1 MNPIYRHSFADVF
14 FKTGIIN
21 ANTGALITSGDAVQN
36 RYYSTYVS
44 VSNVYPRVLLI
55 NTGVARGAFYDSDK
69 KFISS
74 FIGVTTGSVD
84 IPNNAYYLRF
94 VVYKTSYN
102 AGTVFARLGTATAQN
117 LVYGRK
123 ANPIYKDDFAKEY
136 ELETNQ
142 RFYRA
147 KLSGKISFI
156 RDDYDFIN
164 TRPFDYEFL
173 YGIDKSNDGGKTWV
187 PYFSGKFMKTD
198 CTFVDYDKKVTVQP
212 DVIDDYNEVLAGLEK
227 EYNLITLA
235 PSIQRITINKR
246 PLIQIYVPG
255 DSIVSCFLGGTN
267 WEQDANATTDQSL
280 ITKRGNLGGYNFSL
294 CNILKEIQI
303 TSNGSPAVISG
314 LYTGRMA
321 TGASSDSFEGKL
333 YPELNVNY
341 YIFISQQT
349 IKGTPFGIAIVEIR
363 KHSDDTVM
371 FRYTKTTQGPFDTL
385 EFNLTAVEGSGATG
399 TMHADMKSYNIYARY
414 LVDVDKIEDLETDQ
428 IATNDIVDNNRNYR
442 RVIGYAIDV
451 AFISNNFSDTPTEW
465 GLADNGKYFAPPY
478 SIYEQTFYPIARST
492 WRYASLWFG
501 FYLMD
506 WILEEKARKAYTL
519 RDAFPVASCIS
530 VLLNQ
535 IAPGVTHAATAEYS
549 QFLYSGNNP
558 ISGLNFRLLVSQK
571 TNIINGEYQQPAQ
584 KAPTT
589 LQQFTNM
596 LRDCFKCYWFIEDGK
611 FKIEHI
617 QYFRNGGSYSGGAIL
632 SHDLTKE
639 LNLRN
644 GKPWAFN
651 TSEYSFDKVDLPERY
666 QFEWMDDVTEAF
678 EGLPIQVISKY
689 VTPGKVEEINISNFT
704 SDIDMML
711 LNPGNMSSDGF
722 ALFAAVPPTSGS
734 QWILPFTKQTVNGVE
749 YYLQNGYLAFINLQ
763 SPYWM
768 YDLPARRVSINGSE
782 VYAYGIE
789 RKKKQ
794 TFSFPANDDPNPMQL
809 IKTYIG
815 NGQIDKLSVNLC
827 SRSIKTTL
835 KYDTE

>member
-1 MNPIYRHSFADVF
+1 MNPIYRHSFVNAF
-14 FKTGIIN
+14 LANGAISHTTGNIN
-21 ANTGALITSGDAVQN
+21 GNSTKF
-36 RYYSTYVS
+36 YYTRTFVP
-44 VSNVYPRVLLI
+44 VGNVYPRKLFQ
-55 NTGVARGAFYDSDK
+55 NFTTQSGGAFYDSNK
-69 KFISS
+69 KI
-74 FIGVTTGSVD
+74 IGGWGSDPSATNTEFD
-84 IPNNAYYLRF
+84 IPSNAAYIRF
-94 VVYKTSYN
+94 NVIKAHYAN
-102 AGTVFARLGTATAQN
+102 GTAWLRLGTLDAPNVLQGQT
-117 LVYGRK
+117 VH
-123 ANPIYKDDFAKEY
+123 PIYKDDLAKEY

-147 KLSGKISFI
+147 KLSGKITFV
-156 RDDYDFIN
+156 RDDYDYIN
-164 TRPFDYEFL
+164 RQSFDNEFL
-173 YGIDKSNDGGKTWV
+173 YCIEKSDDGGRTWFQ
-187 PYFSGKFMKTD
+187 YFQGKFMKTD
-198 CTFVDYDKKVTVQP
+198 CTFTDYDKKVVVQP
-212 DVIDDYNEVLAGLEK
+212 DAIDDYNDVLAGLEK

-235 PSIQRITINKR
+235 PTIQRITINKR

-255 DSIVSCFLGGTN
+255 DSVVSCFLGGTN
-267 WEQDANATTDQSL
+267 WEQDANATTDQNAL
-280 ITKRGNLGGYNFSL
+280 VQTYHFAL

-321 TGASSDSFEGKL
+321 TGASADVFEGKL

-341 YIFISQQT
+341 YIYISQQR
-349 IKGTPFGIAIVEIR
+349 INGGLPFGIAVVEIR
-363 KHSDDTVM
+363 KQSDDTVM
-371 FRYTKTTQGPFDTL
+371 FRYTKVTTSPFDTL
-385 EFNLTAVEGSGATG
+385 EFDLTAVEGSGATG

-414 LVDVDKIEDLETDQ
+414 LCDVEKIDDLNTYPLPAD
-428 IATNDIVDNNRNYR
+428 DIVDNNRNYR
-442 RVIGYAIDV
+442 RAIGYAIDV

-465 GLADNGKYFAPPY
+465 GLADNGKYYAPPY
-478 SIYEQTFYPIARST
+478 SIFGQTFYPIARST

-506 WILEEKARKAYTL
+506 WILEKKARKAYTL

-535 IAPGVTHAATAEYS
+535 IAPGITHAATAEYS

-617 QYFRNGGSYSGGAIL
+617 KYFRNGGSYSGGAIL

-666 QFEWMDDVTEAF
+666 QFEWMDDVTAAF

-734 QWILPFTKQTVNGVE
+734 QWILPFTRQTINRVE
-749 YYLQNGYLAFINLQ
+749 YFLQNGYLAFINLQ
-763 SPYWM
+763 SPYWL

-815 NGQIDKLSVNLC
+815 NGQVDKLSVNLC
-827 SRSIKTTL
+827 SRNIKATL

>member
-1 MNPIYRHSFADVF
+1 MNPIYKFEFVNVYWRYDALLSASGNIIPNVPGYCFTETFIPLNGNRRFRVGWVEPQTGVFYDANYNVLDYWGTNHNYAD
-14 FKTGIIN
+14 GIVTAPNNSVYIRAVYRTTLVEN
-21 ANTGALITSGDAVQN
+21 GTAYIGNMYSNDNWITS
-36 RYYSTYVS
+36 
-44 VSNVYPRVLLI
+44 RVC
-55 NTGVARGAFYDSDK
+55 
-69 KFISS
+69 
-74 FIGVTTGSVD
+74 
-84 IPNNAYYLRF
+84 
-94 VVYKTSYN
+94 
-102 AGTVFARLGTATAQN
+102 
-117 LVYGRK
+117 
-123 ANPIYKDDFAKEY
+123 NPVYKDDLAKEF

-142 RFYRA
+142 RFYRT

-156 RDDYDFIN
+156 RDDYDYIN
-164 TRPFDYEFL
+164 NQPFETQFQL
-173 YGIDKSNDGGKTWV
+173 LIRKSNDGGRTWGQN
-187 PYFSGKFMKTD
+187 YFKGKFFKTD
-198 CTFVDYDKKVTVQP
+198 CEFDADNKKCTVQP
-212 DVIDDYNEVLAGLEK
+212 DPLDDYNDVLAGLEK

-235 PSIQRITINKR
+235 PTIQRITINKR

-255 DSIVSCFLGGTN
+255 DSVVSCFLGGTN
-267 WEQDANATTDQSL
+267 WEQDANATTDQNAL
-280 ITKRGNLGGYNFSL
+280 VRTYHFAL
-294 CNILKEIQI
+294 CNILKEIYI
-303 TSNGSPAVISG
+303 TPNNGSPAIISG
-314 LYTGRMA
+314 LYTGRMV
-321 TGASSDSFEGKL
+321 TGSSVDTFEGKL

-341 YIFISQQT
+341 YIY
-349 IKGTPFGIAIVEIR
+349 IAQKRVGGLPIGDVAVEIR
-363 KHSDDTVM
+363 KQSNDTAM
-371 FRYTKTTQGPFDTL
+371 FRYTKTTTSPFDTL
-385 EFNLTAVEGSGATG
+385 EFDLTAVEGSGAKG
-399 TMHADMKSYNIYARY
+399 KMHADMKSYNIYARY
-414 LVDVDKIEDLETDQ
+414 LVDVEKIRDLDTYPLPSE
-428 IATNDIVDNNRNYR
+428 DIVDNNRNYR
-442 RVIGYAIDV
+442 RAIGYAIDV

-478 SIYEQTFYPIARST
+478 SIYGQTFYPIARST

-535 IAPGVTHAATAEYS
+535 IAPGITHAATAEYS

-617 QYFRNGGSYSGGAIL
+617 QYFRNGGSYSGGVIL

-666 QFEWMDDVTEAF
+666 QFEWMDDVTAAF

-734 QWILPFTKQTVNGVE
+734 QWILPFTRQTINGVE
-749 YYLQNGYLAFINLQ
+749 YFLQNGYLAFINLQ
-763 SPYWM
+763 SPYWL

-782 VYAYGIE
+782 VYARGIE

-815 NGQIDKLSVNLC
+815 NGQVDKLSVNLC
-827 SRSIKTTL
+827 SRNIKATL

>member
-1 MNPIYRHSFADVF
+1 MNPIYRHSFVNAF
-14 FKTGIIN
+14 LANGAISKITGKIDGN
-21 ANTGALITSGDAVQN
+21 STKF
-36 RYYSTYVS
+36 YYTRTFVP
-44 VSNVYPRVLLI
+44 VGNVYPRKLFQ
-55 NTGVARGAFYDSDK
+55 NFTTQSGGAFYDSNK
-69 KFISS
+69 KI
-74 FIGVTTGSVD
+74 IGGWGNDPSATNTEFD
-84 IPNNAYYLRF
+84 IPSNAAYIRF
-94 VVYKTSYN
+94 NVIKAHYANGK
-102 AGTVFARLGTATAQN
+102 AWLRLGTLDAPNVLQGQT
-117 LVYGRK
+117 VH
-123 ANPIYKDDFAKEY
+123 PIYKDDLAKEY

-147 KLSGKISFI
+147 KLSGKITFV
-156 RDDYDFIN
+156 RDDYDYIN
-164 TRPFDYEFL
+164 RQSFDNEFL
-173 YGIDKSNDGGKTWV
+173 YCIEKSDDGGRTWFQ
-187 PYFSGKFMKTD
+187 YFQGKFMKTD
-198 CTFVDYDKKVTVQP
+198 CTFTDYDKKVVVQP
-212 DVIDDYNEVLAGLEK
+212 DAIDDYNDVLAGLEK
-227 EYNLITLA
+227 EYDLITLA
-235 PSIQRITINKR
+235 PTIQRITINKR

-255 DSIVSCFLGGTN
+255 DSVVSCFLGGTN
-267 WEQDANATTDQSL
+267 WEQDANATTDQNAL
-280 ITKRGNLGGYNFSL
+280 VQTYHFAL

-321 TGASSDSFEGKL
+321 TGASADVFEGKL

-341 YIFISQQT
+341 YIYISQQR
-349 IKGTPFGIAIVEIR
+349 INGGLPFGIAVVEIR
-363 KHSDDTVM
+363 KQSDDTVM
-371 FRYTKTTQGPFDTL
+371 FRYQKVTQEPFDTL
-385 EFNLTAVEGSGATG
+385 EFDLTAVEGSGATG
-399 TMHADMKSYNIYARY
+399 TMHADMKSYNIYTRY
-414 LVDVDKIEDLETDQ
+414 LCDVEKIDDLNTYPLPAD
-428 IATNDIVDNNRNYR
+428 DIVDNNRNYR
-442 RVIGYAIDV
+442 RAIGYAIDV

-478 SIYEQTFYPIARST
+478 SIFGQTFYPIARST

-506 WILEEKARKAYTL
+506 WILEEKARKEYTL

-535 IAPGVTHAATAEYS
+535 IAPGITHEATAEYS
-549 QFLYSGNNP
+549 QFLYGGNNP

-617 QYFRNGGSYSGGAIL
+617 QYFRNGGSYSGGVVL

-666 QFEWMDDVTEAF
+666 QFKWMDDVTAAF

-689 VTPGKVEEINISNFT
+689 VTPGKVEDVNVSNFT
-704 SDIDMML
+704 SDIDLML

-734 QWILPFTKQTVNGVE
+734 QWILPFTRKTVNGVE
-749 YYLQNGYLAFINLQ
+749 YFLQNGYLAFINLQ
-763 SPYWM
+763 SPYWL

-815 NGQIDKLSVNLC
+815 NGQVDKLSVNLC

>member
-1 MNPIYRHSFADVF
+1 MNPIYRFGFVNTFFVDGFAVGTDG
-14 FKTGIIN
+14 TH
-21 ANTGALITSGDAVQN
+21 TSPN
-36 RYYSTYVS
+36 YSYTKEYIP
-44 VSNVYPRVLLI
+44 VSNIYPRKLFMSSAPE
-55 NTGVARGAFYDSDK
+55 NAGVWYDSNK
-69 KFISS
+69 NIISN
-74 FIGVTTGSVD
+74 FGSNPPAANVEFD
-84 IPNNAYYLRF
+84 IPNNAYYVRVNFSLSSRR
-94 VVYKTSYN
+94 
-102 AGTVFARLGTATAQN
+102 AGSAWLRLGTMDADNYIAPYIVHPN
-117 LVYGRK
+117 
-123 ANPIYKDDFAKEY
+123 YKDDLAKEY

-147 KLSGKISFI
+147 KLSGKLSFI
-156 RDDYDFIN
+156 RDDYDYIN
-164 TRPFDYEFL
+164 NKPFDTTFL
-173 YGIDKSNDGGKTWV
+173 LLIEKSNDGGKTWTS
-187 PYFSGKFMKTD
+187 YYSGQFMKTD
-198 CTFVDYDKKVTVQP
+198 CTFIDYDKKVTVQP
-212 DVIDDYNEVLAGLEK
+212 DTIDEYNDVLAGLEK

-235 PSIQRITINKR
+235 PAIQRITINKR

-267 WEQDANATTDQSL
+267 WEQDANATTDQNAL
-280 ITKRGNLGGYNFSL
+280 VRTYHFAL

-303 TSNGSPAVISG
+303 TSHGSPAVISG

-321 TGASSDSFEGKL
+321 TGATPGVFTGNL

-349 IKGTPFGIAIVEIR
+349 IDGTPFGIALVEIR
-363 KHSDDTVM
+363 RRSDDVAM
-371 FRYTKTTQGPFDTL
+371 FRYQKVTTAPFDTL
-385 EFNLTAVEGSGATG
+385 EFDLTAVEGSGATG

-414 LVDVDKIEDLETDQ
+414 LCDVETIGDLNTYLLPTD
-428 IATNDIVDNNRNYR
+428 DIVDNNRNYR
-442 RVIGYAIDV
+442 RAIGYAIDV

-478 SIYEQTFYPIARST
+478 SIYGQTFYPIARST

-506 WILEEKARKAYTL
+506 WILEEQARKAYTL

-535 IAPGVTHAATAEYS
+535 IAPGIKHEATAEYS
-549 QFLYSGNNP
+549 QFLYGSSNP
-558 ISGLNFRLLVSQK
+558 ISGLTFRLLVSQK

-596 LRDCFKCYWFIEDGK
+596 LRDCFKCYWYIDGGK

-617 QYFRNGGSYSGGAIL
+617 QFFKNGGSYGGGAII
-632 SHDLTKE
+632 SRDLTKE
-639 LNLRN
+639 INLRN
-644 GKPWAFN
+644 GLPWAFN
-651 TSEYSFDKVDLPERY
+651 TSEYSFDKVDLAERY
-666 QFEWMDDVTEAF
+666 QFEWMDDVTTPF

-689 VTPGKVEEINISNFT
+689 VTPGKIEEINISNFT

-734 QWILPFTKQTVNGVE
+734 QWILPFTRQTINGVE
-749 YYLQNGYLAFINLQ
+749 YFLQNGYLAFINLQ

-768 YDLPARRVSINGSE
+768 YDLPARRVSVNGSE

-794 TFSFPANDDPNPMQL
+794 TFSFPATDDPNPMQL

-815 NGQIDKLSVNLC
+815 NGQVDKLSVNLH
-827 SRSIKTTL
+827 SRSIKATL

>member
-1 MNPIYRHSFADVF
+1 MNPIYRHSFVNAF
-14 FKTGIIN
+14 LANGEISHTTGNIN
-21 ANTGALITSGDAVQN
+21 GNSTKF
-36 RYYSTYVS
+36 YYTRTFVP
-44 VSNVYPRVLLI
+44 VGNVYPRKLFQ
-55 NTGVARGAFYDSDK
+55 NFTTQSGGAFYDSNK
-69 KFISS
+69 KI
-74 FIGVTTGSVD
+74 IGGWGSDPSATNTEFD
-84 IPNNAYYLRF
+84 IPSNAAYIRF
-94 VVYKTSYN
+94 NVIKAHYAN
-102 AGTVFARLGTATAQN
+102 GTAWLRLGTLDAPNVLQGQT
-117 LVYGRK
+117 VH
-123 ANPIYKDDFAKEY
+123 PIYKDDLAKEY

-147 KLSGKISFI
+147 KLSGKITFV
-156 RDDYDFIN
+156 RDDYDYIN
-164 TRPFDYEFL
+164 RQSFDNEFL
-173 YGIDKSNDGGKTWV
+173 YCIEKSDDGGRTWFQ
-187 PYFSGKFMKTD
+187 YFQGKFMKTD
-198 CTFVDYDKKVTVQP
+198 CTFTDYDKKVVVQP
-212 DVIDDYNEVLAGLEK
+212 DAIDDYNDVLAGLEK

-235 PSIQRITINKR
+235 PTIQQITINKR
-246 PLIQIYVPG
+246 PLIQICVPG
-255 DSIVSCFLGGTN
+255 DSVVSCFLGGTN
-267 WEQDANATTDQSL
+267 WEQDANATTDQNAL
-280 ITKRGNLGGYNFSL
+280 VQTYHFAL

-321 TGASSDSFEGKL
+321 TGASADVFEGKL

-341 YIFISQQT
+341 YIYISQQR
-349 IKGTPFGIAIVEIR
+349 INGGVPFGIAVVEIR
-363 KHSDDTVM
+363 KRSDDTVM
-371 FRYTKTTQGPFDTL
+371 FRYTKVTTSPFDTL
-385 EFNLTAVEGSGATG
+385 EFDLTAVEGSGATG

-414 LVDVDKIEDLETDQ
+414 LCDVEKIDDLNTYPLPAD
-428 IATNDIVDNNRNYR
+428 DIVDNNRNYR
-442 RVIGYAIDV
+442 RAIGYAIDV

-478 SIYEQTFYPIARST
+478 SIFGQTFYPIARST

-535 IAPGVTHAATAEYS
+535 IAPGITHAATAEYS

-666 QFEWMDDVTEAF
+666 QFEWMDDVTAAF

-689 VTPGKVEEINISNFT
+689 VTPGKVEDINISNFT

-734 QWILPFTKQTVNGVE
+734 QWILPFTRQTINGVE
-749 YYLQNGYLAFINLQ
+749 YFLQNGYLAFINLQ
-763 SPYWM
+763 SPYWL

-815 NGQIDKLSVNLC
+815 NGQVDKLSVNLC
-827 SRSIKTTL
+827 SRNIKATL

>member
-1 MNPIYRHSFADVF
+1 MNPIYRHSFVNAF
-14 FKTGIIN
+14 LANGKISNTTGDIN
-21 ANTGALITSGDAVQN
+21 GNNTNS
-36 RYYSTYVS
+36 YYTRTFVP
-44 VSNVYPRVLLI
+44 VRNVYPRKLFQN
-55 NTGVARGAFYDSDK
+55 NTPQAGGAFYDSNK
-69 KFISS
+69 KI
-74 FIGVTTGSVD
+74 IGGWGSAPAATNTGFD
-84 IPNNAYYLRF
+84 IPGDAAYIRF
-94 VVYKTSYN
+94 NVSKARY
-102 AGTVFARLGTATAQN
+102 ADGTAWLRLGTLDAPNVLQ
-117 LVYGRK
+117 GQPCR
-123 ANPIYKDDFAKEY
+123 PIYKDDLAKEY

-147 KLSGKISFI
+147 KLSGKITFV
-156 RDDYDFIN
+156 RDDYDYIN
-164 TRPFDYEFL
+164 RQSFDNEFL
-173 YGIDKSNDGGKTWV
+173 YCIEKSDDGGRTWFQ
-187 PYFSGKFMKTD
+187 YFQGKFMKTD
-198 CTFVDYDKKVTVQP
+198 CTFTDYDRKVVVQP
-212 DVIDDYNEVLAGLEK
+212 DVIDDYNDVLAGLEK

-235 PSIQRITINKR
+235 PTIQRITINKR

-255 DSIVSCFLGGTN
+255 DSVVSCFLGGTN
-267 WEQDANATTDQSL
+267 WEQDANATTDQNTL
-280 ITKRGNLGGYNFSL
+280 VQTYHFAL
-294 CNILKEIQI
+294 CNILKEIRV
-303 TSNGSPAVISG
+303 TANGTPSDIAG

-321 TGASSDSFEGKL
+321 TDSSTDSFSGNL
-333 YPELNVNY
+333 FPANNDLY
-341 YIFISQQT
+341 YIHITQQ
-349 IKGTPFGIAIVEIR
+349 KFGNLPVGLATVDIR
-363 KHSDDTVM
+363 RRSDDFVL
-371 FRYTKTTQGPFDTL
+371 FVYVKATTSPFDTL
-385 EFNLTAVEGSGATG
+385 EFDFAPANGSSATG

-414 LVDVDKIEDLETDQ
+414 LCDVEKINDLDTYPLPAD
-428 IATNDIVDNNRNYR
+428 DIVDDNRNYR
-442 RVIGYAIDV
+442 HAIGYNVDV
-451 AFISNNFSDTPTEW
+451 AFISNKFSDTPTEW

-478 SIYEQTFYPIARST
+478 SIYRQTFYPIARST

-506 WILEEKARKAYTL
+506 WRLEEKARKEYTL

-535 IAPGVTHAATAEYS
+535 IAPGITHEATAEYS
-549 QFLYSGNNP
+549 QFLYGGDNP

-611 FKIEHI
+611 FKIEHV
-617 QYFRNGGSYSGGAIL
+617 QYFRNGGSYSGEVVL

-639 LNLRN
+639 LNSRN

-666 QFEWMDDVTEAF
+666 QFKWMDDVTAAF

-689 VTPGKVEEINISNFT
+689 VTPGKIEDVNVSNFT

-734 QWILPFTKQTVNGVE
+734 QWTLPFTRQTVNGVE
-749 YYLQNGYLAFINLQ
+749 YFLQNGYLAFINLQ
-763 SPYWM
+763 PTYWV

-782 VYAYGIE
+782 TDAYGIE

-794 TFSFPANDDPNPMQL
+794 TLIFPANDDPNPMQL
-809 IKTYIG
+809 IKTHIG
-815 NGQIDKLSVNLC
+815 NGQVDKLSVNLC
-827 SRSIKTTL
+827 GRNIKATL

>member
-1 MNPIYRHSFADVF
+1 MNPIYRFGFVNTFFVDGFAVGTDG
-14 FKTGIIN
+14 TH
-21 ANTGALITSGDAVQN
+21 TSPN
-36 RYYSTYVS
+36 YSYTKEYIP
-44 VSNVYPRVLLI
+44 VSNIYPRKLFMSSAPE
-55 NTGVARGAFYDSDK
+55 NAGVWYDSNK
-69 KFISS
+69 NIISN
-74 FIGVTTGSVD
+74 FGSNPPAANVEFD
-84 IPNNAYYLRF
+84 IPNNAYYVRVNFSLASRR
-94 VVYKTSYN
+94 
-102 AGTVFARLGTATAQN
+102 AGSAWLRLGTMDADNYIAPYIVHPN
-117 LVYGRK
+117 
-123 ANPIYKDDFAKEY
+123 YKDDLAKEY

-147 KLSGKISFI
+147 KLSGKLSFI
-156 RDDYDFIN
+156 RDDYDYIN
-164 TRPFDYEFL
+164 NKPFDTTFL
-173 YGIDKSNDGGKTWV
+173 LQIEKSNDGGKTWTS
-187 PYFSGKFMKTD
+187 YFSGQFMKTD
-198 CTFVDYDKKVTVQP
+198 CTFVDYDKKITVQP
-212 DVIDDYNEVLAGLEK
+212 DVIDEYNDVLAGLEK

-235 PSIQRITINKR
+235 PTIQRITINKR

-255 DSIVSCFLGGTN
+255 DSVLSCFLGGTN
-267 WEQDANATTDQSL
+267 WEQDANATTDQSAL
-280 ITKRGNLGGYNFSL
+280 IQTYHFAL

-314 LYTGRMA
+314 LYSGRMA
-321 TGASSDSFEGKL
+321 TGASADTFSGNL

-341 YIFISQQT
+341 YIYISQQRLS
-349 IKGTPFGIAIVEIR
+349 GGLPFGIALVEIR
-363 KHSDDTVM
+363 RRSDDVAM
-371 FRYTKTTQGPFDTL
+371 FRYQKITQEPFDTL
-385 EFNLTAVEGSGATG
+385 EFDLTAVEGSGATG

-414 LVDVDKIEDLETDQ
+414 LCDVEKIDDLNTYPLPAD
-428 IATNDIVDNNRNYR
+428 DIVDNNRNYR
-442 RVIGYAIDV
+442 RAIGYAIDV

-478 SIYEQTFYPIARST
+478 SIYGQTFYPIARST

-506 WILEEKARKAYTL
+506 WILEGKARKAYTL

-535 IAPGVTHAATAEYS
+535 IAPGIKHEATAEYS
-549 QFLYSGNNP
+549 QFLYGSSNP
-558 ISGLNFRLLVSQK
+558 ISGLTFRLLVSQK

-596 LRDCFKCYWFIEDGK
+596 LRDCFKCYWYIDGGK

-617 QYFRNGGSYSGGAIL
+617 QFFKNGGSYGGGAII
-632 SHDLTKE
+632 SRDLTKE
-639 LNLRN
+639 INLRN
-644 GKPWAFN
+644 GLPWAFN
-651 TSEYSFDKVDLPERY
+651 TSEYSFDKVDLAERY
-666 QFEWMDDVTEAF
+666 QFEWMDDVTTPF

-689 VTPGKVEEINISNFT
+689 VTPGKIEEINISNFT

-722 ALFAAVPPTSGS
+722 ALFAAVPPQTGT
-734 QWILPFTKQTVNGVE
+734 QWILPFTRQTINGVE
-749 YYLQNGYLAFINLQ
+749 YFLQNGYLAFINLQ

-768 YDLPARRVSINGSE
+768 YDLPARRVSVNGSE

-794 TFSFPANDDPNPMQL
+794 TFSFPATDDPNPMQL

-815 NGQIDKLSVNLC
+815 NGQVDKLSVNLH
-827 SRSIKTTL
+827 SRSIKATL

>member
-14 FKTGIIN
+14 LKTGIIN

-55 NTGVARGAFYDSDK
+55 NTGVDCGAFYDSNK

-84 IPNNAYYLRF
+84 IPSNAYYLRF
-94 VVYKTSYN
+94 VVYKTRYN

-123 ANPIYKDDFAKEY
+123 ANPIYKDDLAKEY

-164 TRPFDYEFL
+164 TRPFDYEFF

-235 PSIQRITINKR
+235 PTIQRITINKR

-255 DSIVSCFLGGTN
+255 DSVVSCFLGGTN
-267 WEQDANATTDQSL
+267 WEQDANATTDQSAL
-280 ITKRGNLGGYNFSL
+280 VQTYHFAL

-321 TGASSDSFEGKL
+321 TSASADTFKGKL

-341 YIFISQQT
+341 YIYITQQRIS
-349 IKGTPFGIAIVEIR
+349 GGLPFGLALVEIR
-363 KHSDDTVM
+363 RQSDDVAM
-371 FRYTKTTQGPFDTL
+371 FRYSKITQEPFDTL
-385 EFNLTAVEGSGATG
+385 KFDLTAVEGSGATG
-399 TMHADMKSYNIYARY
+399 TMHANMKSYNIYARY
-414 LVDVDKIEDLETDQ
+414 LVDVEKIGDLNTYPLPAD
-428 IATNDIVDNNRNYR
+428 DIVDNNRNYR
-442 RVIGYAIDV
+442 RAIGYAIDV

-478 SIYEQTFYPIARST
+478 SIFGQTFYPIARST

-535 IAPGVTHAATAEYS
+535 IAPGITHAATAEYS

-666 QFEWMDDVTEAF
+666 QFEWMDDVTAAF

-711 LNPGNMSSDGF
+711 LNPGNISSDGF

-734 QWILPFTKQTVNGVE
+734 QWILPFTRQTINSVE
-749 YYLQNGYLAFINLQ
+749 YFLQNGYLAFINLQ

-782 VYAYGIE
+782 VYARGIE

-815 NGQIDKLSVNLC
+815 NGQVDKLSVNLH

>member
-1 MNPIYRHSFADVF
+1 MNPIYKFEFVNVFWRYDALLSASGNIIPNVPGYCFTETFIPLNGNLRFRVGWVEPQTGVFYDANYNVLDYWGTNHNYAD
-14 FKTGIIN
+14 GIVTAPNNSVYIRAVYRTTLVEN
-21 ANTGALITSGDAVQN
+21 GTAYIGNMYSNDNWITS
-36 RYYSTYVS
+36 
-44 VSNVYPRVLLI
+44 RVC
-55 NTGVARGAFYDSDK
+55 
-69 KFISS
+69 
-74 FIGVTTGSVD
+74 
-84 IPNNAYYLRF
+84 
-94 VVYKTSYN
+94 
-102 AGTVFARLGTATAQN
+102 
-117 LVYGRK
+117 
-123 ANPIYKDDFAKEY
+123 NPVYKDDLAKEF

-142 RFYRA
+142 RFYRT

-156 RDDYDFIN
+156 RDDYDYIN
-164 TRPFDYEFL
+164 NQPFETQFQL
-173 YGIDKSNDGGKTWV
+173 LIRKSNDGGRTWGQN
-187 PYFSGKFMKTD
+187 YFKGKFFKTD
-198 CTFVDYDKKVTVQP
+198 CEFDADNKKCTVQP
-212 DVIDDYNEVLAGLEK
+212 DPLDDYNDVLAGLEK

-235 PSIQRITINKR
+235 PTIQRITINKR

-255 DSIVSCFLGGTN
+255 DSVVSCFLGGTN
-267 WEQDANATTDQSL
+267 WEQDANATTDQNAL
-280 ITKRGNLGGYNFSL
+280 VRTYHFAL
-294 CNILKEIQI
+294 CNILKEIYI
-303 TSNGSPAVISG
+303 TPNNGSPAIISG
-314 LYTGRMA
+314 LYTGRMV
-321 TGASSDSFEGKL
+321 TGSSVDTFEGKL

-341 YIFISQQT
+341 YIY
-349 IKGTPFGIAIVEIR
+349 IAQRRVGGLPIGAVAVEIR
-363 KHSDDTVM
+363 KQSNDTAM
-371 FRYTKTTQGPFDTL
+371 FRYTKTTTSPFDTL
-385 EFNLTAVEGSGATG
+385 EFDLTAVEGSGAKG
-399 TMHADMKSYNIYARY
+399 KMHADMKSYNIYARY
-414 LVDVDKIEDLETDQ
+414 LVDVEKIRDLNTYPLPSE
-428 IATNDIVDNNRNYR
+428 DIVDNNRNYR
-442 RVIGYAIDV
+442 RAIGYAIDV

-478 SIYEQTFYPIARST
+478 SIYGQIFYPIARST

-506 WILEEKARKAYTL
+506 WILEEQARKAYTL

-535 IAPGVTHAATAEYS
+535 IAPGITHAATAEYS

-571 TNIINGEYQQPAQ
+571 TNIINGEYQTPAQ

-617 QYFRNGGSYSGGAIL
+617 QYFRNGGSYSGGVIL

-666 QFEWMDDVTEAF
+666 QFEWMDDVTAAF

-734 QWILPFTKQTVNGVE
+734 QWILPFTRQTINGVE
-749 YYLQNGYLAFINLQ
+749 YFLQNGYLAFINLQ
-763 SPYWM
+763 SPYWL

-782 VYAYGIE
+782 VYARGIE

-815 NGQIDKLSVNLC
+815 NGQVDKLSVNLC
-827 SRSIKTTL
+827 SRNIKATL

>member
-1 MNPIYRHSFADVF
+1 MNPIYRHSFVNAF
-14 FKTGIIN
+14 LANGAISHITGNIN
-21 ANTGALITSGDAVQN
+21 GNSTKF
-36 RYYSTYVS
+36 YYTRTFVP
-44 VSNVYPRVLLI
+44 VGNVYPRKLFQ
-55 NTGVARGAFYDSDK
+55 NFTTQSGGAFYDSNK
-69 KFISS
+69 KI
-74 FIGVTTGSVD
+74 IGGWGSDPSATNTEFD
-84 IPNNAYYLRF
+84 IPSNAAYIRF
-94 VVYKTSYN
+94 NVIKAHYAN
-102 AGTVFARLGTATAQN
+102 GTAWLRLGTLDAPNVLQGQT
-117 LVYGRK
+117 VH
-123 ANPIYKDDFAKEY
+123 PIYKDDLAKEY

-147 KLSGKISFI
+147 KLSGKITFV
-156 RDDYDFIN
+156 RDDYDYIN
-164 TRPFDYEFL
+164 RQSFDNEFL
-173 YGIDKSNDGGKTWV
+173 YCIEKSDDGGRTWLQ
-187 PYFSGKFMKTD
+187 YFQGKFMKTD
-198 CTFVDYDKKVTVQP
+198 CTFTDYDKKVVVQP
-212 DVIDDYNEVLAGLEK
+212 DTIDDYNDVLAGLEK

-235 PSIQRITINKR
+235 PTIQRITINKR

-255 DSIVSCFLGGTN
+255 DSVVSCFLGGTN
-267 WEQDANATTDQSL
+267 WEQDANATTDQNAL
-280 ITKRGNLGGYNFSL
+280 VQTYHFAL

-321 TGASSDSFEGKL
+321 TGASADVFEGKL

-341 YIFISQQT
+341 YIYISQQR
-349 IKGTPFGIAIVEIR
+349 INGGLPFGIAVVEIR
-363 KHSDDTVM
+363 KQSDDTVM
-371 FRYTKTTQGPFDTL
+371 FRYQKVTQEPFDTL
-385 EFNLTAVEGSGATG
+385 EFDLTAVEGSGATG

-414 LVDVDKIEDLETDQ
+414 LCDVEKIDDLNTYPLPAD
-428 IATNDIVDNNRNYR
+428 DIVDNNRNYR
-442 RVIGYAIDV
+442 RAIGYAIDV

-478 SIYEQTFYPIARST
+478 SIFGQTFYPIARST

-506 WILEEKARKAYTL
+506 WILEEKARKEYTL

-535 IAPGVTHAATAEYS
+535 IAPGITHAATAEYS

-666 QFEWMDDVTEAF
+666 QFEWMDDVTAAF

-711 LNPGNMSSDGF
+711 LNPGNISSDGF

-734 QWILPFTKQTVNGVE
+734 QWILPFTRQTINGVE
-749 YYLQNGYLAFINLQ
+749 YFLQNGYLAFINLQ

-815 NGQIDKLSVNLC
+815 NGQVDKLSVNLC
-827 SRSIKTTL
+827 SRNIKATL